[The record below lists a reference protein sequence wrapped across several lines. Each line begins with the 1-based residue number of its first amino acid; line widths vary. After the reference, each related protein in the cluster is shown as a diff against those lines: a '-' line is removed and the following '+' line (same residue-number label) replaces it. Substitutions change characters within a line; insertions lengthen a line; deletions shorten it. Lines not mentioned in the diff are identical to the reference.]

1 MLVSR
6 RHALLSE
13 SLEPMSLP
21 ARHSMDLLAG
31 VHRRRLH
38 VGPGIEIAILDWG
51 GTRPLALLHHANGF
65 CAGVWGVVAQTLRPF
80 FRVVALD
87 ARGHGDSSKP
97 KDREAYRWECFT
109 DDLVRV
115 AELLAAEQAEG
126 RVSLGMGH
134 SFGGTAMLAAA
145 ARRPELF
152 ERIVLVDPVLV
163 PRGEPIPPERSEHG
177 KRLAGAARER
187 QQVRASRQEARRTW
201 AGRKFFANWDPR
213 VLDLYVAEGL
223 RDRPDGQVEL
233 KCPGEVEA
241 SIFEQGGTVD
251 SLAAARD
258 LEVPALLLWARD
270 GDFPRAFYESVA
282 AAMRQGRV
290 EDVAAGHLLVM
301 ERPDLVAAAALRFV
315 RETASA
321 QAGKS

>member
-1 MLVSR
+1 
-6 RHALLSE
+6 
-13 SLEPMSLP
+13 MSLP
-21 ARHSMDLLAG
+21 AKHSTDLLAG
-31 VHRRRLH
+31 VNRRRLQ
-38 VGPGIEIAILDWG
+38 VGPGIEIAMLDWG
-51 GTRPLALLHHANGF
+51 GSRPLALLHHANGF

-80 FRVVALD
+80 FRVVAFD

-97 KDREAYRWECFT
+97 PGREAYRWECFA

-115 AELLAAEQAEG
+115 AELLAGEQVDG
-126 RVSLGMGH
+126 RVALGMGH
-134 SFGGTAMLAAA
+134 SFGGTATLTAA

-163 PRGEPIPPERSEHG
+163 PRGAAVPPERSEHG

-187 QQVRASRQEARRTW
+187 QQVRASREAARRAW

-241 SIFEQGGTVD
+241 AIFEQGGSLD
-251 SLAAARD
+251 SLAAARN
-258 LEVPALLLWARD
+258 LTVPALLLRARD
-270 GDFPRAFYESVA
+270 GNFPRDFYESVA

-290 EDVAAGHLLVM
+290 EDVAAGHLVVM
-301 ERPDLVAAAALRFV
+301 ERPDLVAAAALRFA
-315 RETASA
+315 REGAGA
-321 QAGKS
+321 QAGQT